1 MRVGKTWV
9 WMVIAGVML
18 LAAGSTY
25 VPAQTASGQ
34 GPRAIIETKFGNME
48 IRFFPDKAPKH
59 VENFVTLAKVWI
71 LRQDDLSPCHPWLY
85 DSGGRSEYQRRERH
99 VQIRHG

>member
-9 WMVIAGVML
+9 WMIIAGVVL
-18 LAAGSTY
+18 LAAGSAY

-34 GPRAIIETKFGNME
+34 GPRADIETKFGNME

-59 VENFVTLAKVWI
+59 VENFVTLA
-71 LRQDDLSPCHPWLY
+71 
-85 DSGGRSEYQRRERH
+85 
-99 VQIRHG
+99 